1 MGNAITRDRG
11 DLVIAKTVSNPDGA
25 VLPVS
30 FEVGYD
36 CGEGFTGTKSISV
49 GSPATVTGIP
59 TGNTCTVTET
69 APAGIAGFTWAA
81 ATYTPASQVMT
92 TAGKTIT
99 VGNAITRDR
108 GDLVISK
115 TLLAG
120 GSGYSAAF
128 TIDYSCT
135 FQELPVKVG
144 TVTIASG
151 QLATIGG
158 IPTGS
163 ICIVTETL
171 PSAVT
176 GYTWSVPVIAGSPT
190 LGITTDGSRTVAV
203 TNQLTA
209 IPVPPAPGP
218 GPSAAVAVPPVGVVP
233 PVPSATPTE
242 TPLPVNVVLPATGI
256 VPNAVDAG
264 DGSSRDS
271 SSQPPWGLGLL
282 MAGAIGISIVAIRR
296 RTSGSD

>member
-1 MGNAITRDRG
+1 
-11 DLVIAKTVSNPDGA
+11 VSNPDGA
-25 VLPVS
+25 VLPAS
-30 FEVGYD
+30 FEVGYN
-36 CGEGFTGTKSISV
+36 CGDGFKGTKLISEAL
-49 GSPATVTGIP
+49 SSTVTGIP

-69 APAGIAGFTWAA
+69 APAGITGFTWGA

-92 TAGKTIT
+92 TGGKTIT
-99 VGNAITRDR
+99 VGNSITRDR
-108 GDLVISK
+108 GDLVIAK

-151 QLATIGG
+151 QSATVGG

-163 ICIVTETL
+163 ICTVTETL

-190 LGITTDGSRTVAV
+190 LGITTDGTRTVAV

-209 IPVPPAPGP
+209 IPTPPAPGP
-218 GPSAAVAVPPVGVVP
+218 GPAAAVAVPPVGVVP
-233 PVPSATPTE
+233 PVPSANPTE

-264 DGSSRDS
+264 DGSSRNS

-282 MAGAIGISIVAIRR
+282 MAGALGVTILVIRR
-296 RTSGSD
+296 RTSTNK